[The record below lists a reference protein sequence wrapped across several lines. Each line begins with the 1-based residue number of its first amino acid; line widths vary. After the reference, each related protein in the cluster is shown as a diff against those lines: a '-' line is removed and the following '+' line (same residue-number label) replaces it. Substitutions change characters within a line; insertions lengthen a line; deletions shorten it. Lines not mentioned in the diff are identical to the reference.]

1 MLTYKEVMSMFAA
14 QSWAV
19 IPEVLESMIT
29 KAASG
34 LSVQAKS
41 GLQVSSQGDVAV
53 IPLTGF
59 IDHHA
64 SWVLD
69 YYGGTSCD
77 EFGDAIE
84 AAAKDTRYK
93 SIVIPVNSPGGS
105 VYGVQELSDRI
116 YGLRDKKPII
126 AISNSLNASAAYWI
140 SSAAHKVYVNPS
152 SETGSVGVIA
162 VHQDISKAESDFGIK
177 TTIIKAG
184 RFKAEGNSHE
194 PLDDE
199 SLSAIQGR
207 IDDYYEAF
215 TSSVAR
221 NRGVSQAKVKNDFG
235 EGRVLGAN
243 QAVACKMADKVMVY
257 GDFMNGKK
265 KAQANSMTLSMVGI

>member
-1 MLTYKEVMSMFAA
+1 MLTYKEIMSMFSA

-19 IPEVLESMIT
+19 VPEILESMIV

-34 LSVQAKS
+34 LPITAKS
-41 GLQVSSQGDVAV
+41 GLTISSQGDMAI

-59 IDHHA
+59 IDQHA
-64 SWVLD
+64 SWILD

-84 AAAKDTRYK
+84 AAANDTRYK
-93 SIVIPVNSPGGS
+93 SIIIPVNSPGGS

-116 YGLRDKKPII
+116 YGLRAKKLII

-162 VHQDISKAESDFGIK
+162 VHQDISKAEADYGIK

-184 RFKAEGNSHE
+184 RFKAEGNPHE

-199 SLSAIQGR
+199 SLRAIQGR

-215 TSSVAR
+215 TASVAR
-221 NRGVSQAKVKNDFG
+221 NRGVSQAKVKKDFG

-243 QAVACKMADKVMVY
+243 QAVACKMADKVMVL
-257 GDFMNGKK
+257 GDFIAGKK
-265 KAQANSMTLSMVGI
+265 KAQSNSMALSMLGI